1 LKALLA
7 FREKESLTDKILP
20 KEAFVNMM
28 TKILI
33 VDDEEPIRRV
43 LGRLLENNDY
53 RCTLAANP
61 AEARECLKNE
71 NFELILCDLVMP
83 GESGLDFIKY
93 SLATHPDTAA
103 MVVTATDDPEVAKTA
118 TEIGCYGYIIKP
130 FEHNEVLI
138 NVANSMRRRQ
148 LVIDKRIYSEEL
160 ERIVD
165 ERTAEL
171 KERETKLEHSLNN
184 FRKAMKGIVNAM
196 ALTIE
201 SRDPYTAGHQQRTAG
216 LACAIA
222 KETGLSKEVIDG
234 IQMAGIIHD
243 IGKIAIPAEILSKP
257 TRLTDIEFSLMQT
270 HTQVGHDILKGI
282 EFPWPVAQIVL
293 QHHERMDGSGYP
305 SGLSG
310 EEILMEARILGVADT
325 VEAMAS
331 HRPYR
336 PALGMDKALAEISQ
350 NRGILYDPE
359 VVDAC
364 LKLFKE
370 RGFKLK

>member
-1 LKALLA
+1 
-7 FREKESLTDKILP
+7 
-20 KEAFVNMM
+20 MM

-43 LGRLLENNDY
+43 LGRLLESNDY
-53 RCTLAANP
+53 KCTLAANS

-83 GESGLDFIKY
+83 GESGLSFIKY
-93 SLATHPDTAA
+93 VLSAYPDTAT
-103 MVVTATDDPEVAKTA
+103 MIVTATDDPEAAKMA
-118 TEIGCYGYIIKP
+118 AEIGSYGYIIKP
-130 FEHNEVLI
+130 FEHNELLI
-138 NVANSMRRRQ
+138 NVANSLRRRY
-148 LVIDKRIYSEEL
+148 LEIDKRIYSEKL
-160 ERIVD
+160 EQIVH

-171 KERETKLEHSLNN
+171 KEREAELECNLHN
-184 FRKAMKGIVNAM
+184 FRNAMEGTVNAM
-196 ALTIE
+196 ALTVE
-201 SRDPYTAGHQQRTAG
+201 CRDPYTAGHQRRTTV

-222 KETGLSKEVIDG
+222 KEMGLSKEAIDG

-257 TRLTDIEFSLMQT
+257 TRLTDIEFSLMKT
-270 HTQVGHDILKGI
+270 HTKVGYDILKGI

-310 EEILMEARILGVADT
+310 QEILVEARILGVADT

-336 PALGMDKALAEISQ
+336 PALGIDKALAEISQ
-350 NRGILYDPE
+350 NRDILYDPD

-364 LKLFKE
+364 LRLFKE
-370 RGFKLK
+370 KGFKLE

>member
-1 LKALLA
+1 
-7 FREKESLTDKILP
+7 
-20 KEAFVNMM
+20 MM

-43 LGRLLENNDY
+43 LGRLLEMNDY
-53 RCTLAANP
+53 KCTLAANA
-61 AEARECLKNE
+61 AEARECLKDA
-71 NFELILCDLVMP
+71 NFELILCDLEMP
-83 GESGLDFIKY
+83 GEPGLNFIKY
-93 SLATHPDTAA
+93 ALAAHPDTAA
-103 MVVTATDDPEVAKTA
+103 MIVTATNDLEVAKTA
-118 TEIGCYGYIIKP
+118 AEIGCYGYIIKP

-138 NVANSMRRRQ
+138 NVANSLRRRH
-148 LVIDKRIYSEEL
+148 LEIDKRIYSEKL
-160 ERIVD
+160 EQVVH

-171 KERETKLEHSLNN
+171 KERDAKLEHSLHD
-184 FRKAMKGIVNAM
+184 FRKAMEGIVNAM
-196 ALTIE
+196 ALTVE
-201 SRDPYTAGHQQRTAG
+201 SRDPYTAGHQQRATV

-222 KETGLSKEVIDG
+222 KEMGLSKEEIDG

-257 TRLTDIEFSLMQT
+257 TRLTDIEFSMMKT
-270 HTQVGHDILKGI
+270 HSQVGYDILKEI

-310 EEILMEARILGVADT
+310 QEILMEARILGVADT

-336 PALGMDKALAEISQ
+336 PALGIDKALAEISQ

-364 LKLFKE
+364 LRLFKE
-370 RGFKLK
+370 KDFKLE